1 MTQVKYH
8 RPVETEGE
16 TMNGMRIATLTQPRP
31 WALGMAVVVGFA
43 TACSTAYYSAWEM
56 LGKEKRDLL
65 RSNVETV
72 KKDQEKAADRFEDAL
87 ERLRSLYE
95 IDAGDL
101 EKAYDKIKD
110 DYEDS
115 KNRAGDISDRIDT
128 IDEIAEDLFFEWEKE
143 IDEISTQTYRNKSR
157 KQLEQTQ
164 KKYAALATSLRK
176 AESSMDPVLTHLKDN
191 VLFLKHNL
199 NAAAIGGLSSEMDQ
213 IESDIEELIADMRA
227 SIAEAD
233 RFLSTL
239 GS

>member
-1 MTQVKYH
+1 
-8 RPVETEGE
+8 
-16 TMNGMRIATLTQPRP
+16 
-31 WALGMAVVVGFA
+31 MAVVVGFA

-110 DYEDS
+110 DYEDA

-128 IDEIAEDLFFEWEKE
+128 IDEIAEDLFSEWEKE

-164 KKYAALATSLRK
+164 EKYAALATSLRK

>member
-1 MTQVKYH
+1 
-8 RPVETEGE
+8 
-16 TMNGMRIATLTQPRP
+16 MNGTRIATLTQPRP

-110 DYEDS
+110 DYEDA

-128 IDEIAEDLFFEWEKE
+128 IDEIAEDLFSEWEKE

-164 KKYAALATSLRK
+164 EKYAALATSLRK